1 MEKAEMKYVV
11 ICVEADTIQ
20 NLANVVRYIGRDIE
34 SMTRNK
40 ALPASTTSS
49 FGAWHVC
56 DGELPNL
63 DAIKEL
69 ARPKK

>member
-1 MEKAEMKYVV
+1 
-11 ICVEADTIQ
+11 
-20 NLANVVRYIGRDIE
+20 VVRYIGRDIE